1 MLAYASGRQQI
12 ARRGDSPS
20 TLLFIIGAHVT
31 ALAVVMSMK
40 MDLPQII
47 RDHNPEI
54 FNVPIDPP
62 PPPPKAQ
69 VDPKPHTAPSQI
81 DHPKTIIPVERQD
94 SQPLDNRP
102 TEKIEFTELVGPKLP
117 ELPPLSQKIV
127 EPVRT
132 GPRLATPTDLLRPPY
147 PQSKLDSQQEAS
159 LRLKLSIDERG
170 RVVAVE
176 PVGRADPAFLNAAR
190 KHLMARWRYQ
200 PATVDGQPLAS
211 TTVITLRFELEG

>member
-47 RDHNPEI
+47 RPPIIDV
-54 FNVPIDPP
+54 FNVPINPP
-62 PPPPKAQ
+62 PPPEHQ
-69 VDPKPHTAPSQI
+69 TQPKPRTSPSQI
-81 DHPKTIIPVERQD
+81 DHPKTVIPIERQD
-94 SQPLDNRP
+94 NDFVDNRP
-102 TEKIEFTELVGPKLP
+102 TDKVELAEIIGPKLP

-147 PQSKLDSQQEAS
+147 PQSKLESQQEAS
-159 LRLKLSIDERG
+159 LRLKVTIVERG

-176 PVGRADPAFLNAAR
+176 PVGPADPAFLNAAR
-190 KHLMARWRYQ
+190 KHLIARWRYQ
-200 PATVDGQPLAS
+200 PATVDGRPLAS

>member
-1 MLAYASGRQQI
+1 MLAYATGRQQI

-40 MDLPQII
+40 MDLPEIVRPPII
-47 RDHNPEI
+47 DV

-62 PPPPKAQ
+62 PPPEPQ
-69 VDPKPHTAPSQI
+69 VDPKPRTAPSQL
-81 DHPKTIIPVERQD
+81 DHPKTVVPIERQD
-94 SQPLDNRP
+94 SQLVDNRP
-102 TEKIEFTELVGPKLP
+102 TDKVEFTELVGPKLP
-117 ELPPLSQKIV
+117 ELPPLSHKIV

-132 GPRLATPTDLLRPPY
+132 GPRLATPADLLRPPY

-176 PVGRADPAFLNAAR
+176 PVGPADPAFLSAAR
-190 KHLMARWRYQ
+190 KHLIARWRYQ
-200 PATVDGQPLAS
+200 PATVDGRPLSS

>member
-1 MLAYASGRQQI
+1 MLAYATGRQQI

-40 MDLPQII
+40 MDLPARIW
-47 RDHNPEI
+47 DENPEI
-54 FNVPIDPP
+54 VMVPIKPP
-62 PPPPKAQ
+62 PPPEPSAA
-69 VDPKPHTAPSQI
+69 KPRTAPSQI
-81 DHPKTIIPVERQD
+81 DQPQIVVPTKPQD
-94 SQPLDNRP
+94 SQPVDNRS
-102 TEKIEFTELVGPKLP
+102 TDKIEFTELVGPKLP
-117 ELPPLSQKIV
+117 ELPPISQKII

-147 PQSKLDSQQEAS
+147 PQSKLESQQEAS
-159 LRLKLSIDERG
+159 LRLKLTIDERG

-176 PVGRADPAFLNAAR
+176 PVGPADPAFLNAAR
-190 KHLMARWRYQ
+190 KHLIARWKYQ
-200 PATVDGQPLAS
+200 PATVDGRPLAS

>member
-40 MDLPQII
+40 MDLPARIW
-47 RDHNPEI
+47 DENPEVVM
-54 FNVPIDPP
+54 VPIKPP
-62 PPPPKAQ
+62 PPP
-69 VDPKPHTAPSQI
+69 DPVPAKPRTAPSQI
-81 DHPKTIIPVERQD
+81 DQPQTIIPTKPQD
-94 SQPLDNRP
+94 SQPVDNRP
-102 TEKIEFTELVGPKLP
+102 TDKVEFTELVGPKLP

-132 GPRLATPTDLLRPPY
+132 GPRLATPADLLRPPY
-147 PQSKLDSQQEAS
+147 PQSKLESQQEAS

-170 RVVAVE
+170 RVVAVD
-176 PVGRADPAFLNAAR
+176 PVGPADSAFLNAAR
-190 KHLMARWRYQ
+190 KHLLARWRYQ
-200 PATVDGQPLAS
+200 PATVDGRPQAS

>member
-1 MLAYASGRQQI
+1 MLAYATGRQQI

-40 MDLPQII
+40 MDLPVRIW
-47 RDHNPEI
+47 NPDTEVVM
-54 FNVPIDPP
+54 VPLDKPP
-62 PPPPKAQ
+62 PPEPAPT
-69 VDPKPHTAPSQI
+69 KPHTSPSTVDRVTTVIPIPQDDAKPMDTRI
-81 DHPKTIIPVERQD
+81 ADNSNLGTI
-94 SQPLDNRP
+94 
-102 TEKIEFTELVGPKLP
+102 VGPIMPDPPTLP
-117 ELPPLSQKIV
+117 QKII

-147 PQSKLDSQQEAS
+147 PQSKLESQQEAS
-159 LRLKLSIDERG
+159 LRLKLTIDERG

-176 PVGRADPAFLNAAR
+176 PVGPADPAFLNAAR
-190 KHLMARWRYQ
+190 KHLIARWKYQ
-200 PATVDGQPLAS
+200 PATVDGRPLAS